1 MLARLQFRANN
12 LVFPVSPL
20 NPTPALMKTRLLIL
34 LQALA
39 FCALLSSCANYAR
52 VKEKRL
58 TFRPVTGTVKTVAD
72 VAQCIDGAL
81 KARKHDPMKALA
93 GYIEAASKASDE
105 LAKTSKDEVLRD
117 EYNFAVSRIFDT
129 LNTEKIDPWTQ
140 PLTIPAD
147 KGGWVLSRKAD
158 ARKEWNPALY
168 QLKPAD
174 QFDTNGIYVNER
186 HLKPGIGAPLVAI
199 GKETNMDNA
208 KKNFALARIYY
219 GVTAVARFNG
229 KRCEITFL
237 DPLAVETVSL
247 NGHTFPLAADFT
259 VPVAV
264 MLAEMNPMKL
274 DLARLLNPEKFAE
287 TARIARLQ
295 PYDPNKTVVL
305 VVHGLNSS
313 PATWA
318 PMINALR
325 ANETIRKYYQFW
337 FYSYPSG
344 YPYPHAAALLRKE
357 LDSIEKRFPLKK
369 KMVVIGHSMGGC
381 ISRLLITDV
390 GDQLWQK
397 VLGKPVEEVRMSEK
411 SKQLFKDA
419 LVFHERPDVGRVI
432 FIAAPLRGADMAA
445 GWMGRLGA
453 KLVKAPATLAN
464 AGREVLGVMT
474 FNEDDLRLQRI
485 PNSVDTLA
493 PNARFVK
500 AINTFPPSSKIPYH
514 SIVGDR
520 GKGGSKDKTK
530 PVQSD
535 GLVPYW
541 SSHLDGA
548 KSEITVPS
556 GHNAHQNEK
565 AIEEVRR
572 ILLLHTKTGAK

>member
-1 MLARLQFRANN
+1 
-12 LVFPVSPL
+12 
-20 NPTPALMKTRLLIL
+20 MKSRLLPMC
-34 LQALA
+34 QALVLGV
-39 FCALLSSCANYAR
+39 LLCSCANYAK
-52 VKEKRL
+52 VKEKRIIV
-58 TFRPVTGTVKTVAD
+58 RPVTGTLKTVTD

-81 KARKHDPMKALA
+81 KVRSRDPMKALA

-105 LAKTSKDEVLRD
+105 LTNSPKDEVLRD
-117 EYNFAVSRIFDT
+117 EYNFAISRIFDT
-129 LNTEKIDPWTQ
+129 LNQEKIDPWTQ
-140 PLTIPAD
+140 PLAFPED
-147 KGGWVLSRKAD
+147 KGGWVLTRKTD

-168 QLKPAD
+168 ELKPAD
-174 QFDTNGIYVNER
+174 QFDTGGIYVNER

-199 GKETNMDNA
+199 GKEISINNA
-208 KKNFALARIYY
+208 KKNFSLPRIYY
-219 GVTAVARFNG
+219 GVTAVARFTG

-237 DPLAVETVSL
+237 DPLAAETVPL

-325 ANETIRKYYQFW
+325 ANETIRKNYQFW

-344 YPYPHAAALLRKE
+344 YPYPHSAALLRKE
-357 LDSIEKRFPLKK
+357 LDAVEKRFPLKK

-381 ISRLLITDV
+381 ISRLLVTDV
-390 GDQLWQK
+390 GDKLWQK
-397 VLGKPVEEVRMSEK
+397 VIGKPVDEVKMSGQ
-411 SKQLFKDA
+411 SKQLFQDA
-419 LVFHERPDVGRVI
+419 LIFHERPDVGRVI

-453 KLVKAPATLAN
+453 KLVKAPSTLAS
-464 AGREVLGVMT
+464 AGREVLDVMT
-474 FNEDDLRLQRI
+474 FNEDDLKLQRI

-500 AINTFPPSSKIPYH
+500 AINTFQLSSKVPYH

-520 GKGGSKDKTK
+520 GKGGNKDKAK

-541 SSHLDGA
+541 SSHLEGA
-548 KSEITVPS
+548 QSEVTVPS
-556 GHNAHQNEK
+556 GHNAHQNDK

-572 ILLLHTKTGAK
+572 ILLQHVNG